1 MFNHTDYFQ
10 KQEDEATTRFGGL
23 GDVGRNVGK
32 WLGFAAIVST
42 LAFSG
47 YHGINATMQYRADN
61 IIGMIT
67 GIVGIITVE
76 IIIFSLIL
84 RWHNRGITGDLQRV
98 AAIITM
104 VIGFILIFLAVVTDS
119 QLNAGMALT
128 PELHFYLIWLL
139 PAAPLILGAC
149 NHIVDEL
156 APDQRWSQKAAEA
169 MRELHEMRFQAHIAE
184 QKAELQAQKAI
195 INANLNA
202 RASAANQIAAHYQS
216 DDVQSAIR
224 QSALGN
230 VPALLRAIGVDPA
243 TIPDAN
249 ANGQFDLDDVAAYLE
264 EHPDQAA
271 RLFGLA
277 REQDGSE
284 NAQENQPQHPQQ
296 SAAPETNGY
305 PDGNQEAAPPYPF
318 SPNGHSHNGQ

>member
-1 MFNHTDYFQ
+1 MFDHTDYFQ
-10 KQEDEATTRFGGL
+10 EQEGEAATRFGGL
-23 GDVGRNVGK
+23 GNVGRNVGK

-42 LAFSG
+42 LAFSA
-47 YHGINATMQYRADN
+47 YHGINATMQYRAGSV
-61 IIGMIT
+61 IGMLT

-84 RWHNRGITGDLQRV
+84 RWHNRGIIGSTQRV
-98 AAIITM
+98 AAIATM

-119 QLNAGMALT
+119 RLNAGMALT

-139 PAAPLILGAC
+139 PAAPLIMGAL
-149 NHIVDEL
+149 NHTVDEL
-156 APDQRWSQKAAEA
+156 APEQKWSQKAAEETL
-169 MRELHEMRFQAHIAE
+169 ELQEMRFQAHIAA
-184 QKAELQAQKAI
+184 QKAELTAQKAI

-202 RASAANQIAAHYQS
+202 RTSAANQIAAHYQS

-230 VPALLRAIGVDPA
+230 VPALLRAIGVDPS
-243 TIPDAN
+243 TIPDVN

-264 EHPDQAA
+264 QHPDQAA

-277 REQDGSE
+277 REQDAS
-284 NAQENQPQHPQQ
+284 QSTPQNQLQDPTL
-296 SAAPETNGY
+296 ETNAY
-305 PDGNQEAAPPYPF
+305 PDGTQEVATATPF
-318 SPNGHSHNGQ
+318 SPNGHSKNGQ